1 MYISPIVDA
10 HLHISENG
18 EWFGGKYNA
27 SLPLLLEQM
36 DTGGVSK
43 GVIMGL
49 AQLNQNE
56 YLRRAC
62 EEHRG
67 ILYAMAGFNPMTREL
82 AAVRDYLSHDAF
94 KGIKLHPRRDN
105 YSPMDPKALAVYEEA
120 EEKGWVITFD
130 VFGHSAL
137 LPLEELRPTVFDR
150 LAKRFPK
157 LKIVLAHCCVPWVLE
172 AFFVAKSNPNLY
184 LDCSFI
190 IERFRGSGVMQ
201 DLLYTAQHLDR
212 KLIFGSDFPEEQV
225 HRYLSMAK
233 IEFKDLQEEKKSNI
247 FGLNAIQVYGL

>member
-1 MYISPIVDA
+1 MYVSPIVDA
-10 HLHISENG
+10 HLHVSENG
-18 EWFGGKYNA
+18 EWFSGKYRA

-36 DTGGVSK
+36 NAGGVSK

-56 YLRRAC
+56 HLRVIC
-62 EEHRG
+62 EKHRG
-67 ILYAMAGFNPMTREL
+67 VLYAMAGFNPITQEL
-82 AAVRDYLSHDAF
+82 ATVRDYLSHEAF

-105 YSPMDPKALAVYEEA
+105 FSPMDPKALAVYEEA
-120 EEKGWVITFD
+120 EEKGWVINFD
-130 VFGHSAL
+130 VFGHSTH
-137 LPLEELRPTVFDR
+137 LPIEELRPTIFDR
-150 LAKRFPK
+150 LAKRFPN
-157 LKIVLAHCCVPWVLE
+157 LKIVLSHCCMPWVLE

-190 IERFRGSGVMQ
+190 IERFKKSSVMP

-225 HRYLSMAK
+225 HRYLSLAK
-233 IEFKDLQEEKKSNI
+233 IEFKDIQEEKKNNI
-247 FGLNAIQVYGL
+247 FGLNAIKVYGL

>member
-18 EWFGGKYNA
+18 GWIGGKYNA

-67 ILYAMAGFNPMTREL
+67 VLYAMAGFNPMTQEL
-82 AAVRDYLSHDAF
+82 SAVRDYLSHDAF

-105 YSPMDPKALAVYEEA
+105 YSPMDPRALTVYEEA

-130 VFGHSAL
+130 VFGHSTH

-150 LAKRFPK
+150 LAKCFPK

>member
-1 MYISPIVDA
+1 MYVSPIVDA
-10 HLHISENG
+10 HLHVTENG
-18 EWFGGKYNA
+18 EWFNGKYNA
-27 SLPLLLEQM
+27 SLSLLLEQM
-36 DTGGVSK
+36 KAGGIGK

-49 AQLNQNE
+49 VQLNQND
-56 YLRRAC
+56 YLRKIC

-67 ILYAMAGFNPMTREL
+67 ILYAMAGFNPVTQEL
-82 AAVRDYLSHDAF
+82 AAVRDYLSHDSF

-105 YSPMDPKALAVYEEA
+105 FSPMDPKALAVYGEA
-120 EEKGWVITFD
+120 EEKGWVINFD
-130 VFGHSAL
+130 VFAHSTH
-137 LPLEELRPTVFDR
+137 LPIEELRPTVFDHI
-150 LAKRFPK
+150 AKRFPN
-157 LKIVLAHCCVPWVLE
+157 LKIVLSHCCVPWVLE

-190 IERFRGSGVMQ
+190 IERFHQTSIMP
-201 DLLYTAQHLDR
+201 DLLHTARHLDR

-247 FGLNAIQVYGL
+247 FGLNAIKVYGL